1 MPAKRH
7 RATLNEKEERV
18 LAYIRDARSR
28 PVDLAELARECFG
41 EASGKS
47 GARGNSWARNS
58 LRKLKA
64 LDLVVG
70 TGSGSYSIPP
80 ERPSRA
86 AEDGS
91 ERMTQTTA

>member
-47 GARGNSWARNS
+47 GTRATRGHATPCENSKLSTWWWVRDQAHTRFHPSARLGP
-58 LRKLKA
+58 RK
-64 LDLVVG
+64 
-70 TGSGSYSIPP
+70 TGSS
-80 ERPSRA
+80 A
-86 AEDGS
+86 
-91 ERMTQTTA
+91 